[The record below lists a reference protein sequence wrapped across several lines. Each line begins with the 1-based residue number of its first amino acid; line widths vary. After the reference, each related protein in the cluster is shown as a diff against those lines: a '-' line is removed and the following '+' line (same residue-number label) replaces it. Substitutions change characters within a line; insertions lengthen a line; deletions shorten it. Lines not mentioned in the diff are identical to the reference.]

1 MSDSNERLERKVSV
15 SSKKDSELPAK
26 PKTGFSRR
34 GFLGGVGIGGGALGT
49 GLLENEAAAA
59 PAPAVSGPGPA
70 PITLTLNGKP
80 VKVTV
85 EPRVTLIDAL
95 RNYLDLTGA
104 KRVCDRGTCGAC
116 TVIMNGKT
124 VYACSVL
131 AVDAVGKNIET
142 IEGLGTGANM
152 HPVSRAFV
160 DNDAQQCGY
169 CTPGFVMAC
178 KGFLQENPNPTE
190 ADVNHGLGGNLCRCG
205 TYMGI
210 RKAVLQ
216 AAKEINAKGG
226 KSNG

>member
-1 MSDSNERLERKVSV
+1 V
-15 SSKKDSELPAK
+15 SSKKDSELPVK

-34 GFLGGVGIGGGALGT
+34 GFIGGVGIGGGAVGT
-49 GLLENEAAAA
+49 GLLENEATAA
-59 PAPAVSGPGPA
+59 PAPAVSGPGPVA
-70 PITLTLNGKP
+70 ITLTLNGKP
-80 VKVTV
+80 VKLSV
-85 EPRVTLIDAL
+85 EPRVTLVDAL
-95 RNYLDLTGA
+95 RNYLDMTGA

-116 TVIMNGKT
+116 TVIMGGKT
-124 VYACSVL
+124 VYACSIL
-131 AVDAVGKNIET
+131 AVDAQGKSIET

-190 ADVNHGLGGNLCRCG
+190 AQINHGLGGNLCRCG

-216 AAKEINAKGG
+216 AAKEMKGV
-226 KSNG
+226 KANG